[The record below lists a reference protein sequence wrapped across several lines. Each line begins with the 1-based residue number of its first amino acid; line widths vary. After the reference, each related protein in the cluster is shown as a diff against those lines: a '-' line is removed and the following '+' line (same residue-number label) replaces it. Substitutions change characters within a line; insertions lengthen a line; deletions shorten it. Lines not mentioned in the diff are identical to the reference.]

1 LVWWWKGEESF
12 IEILR
17 VLQINVQNLEEN
29 WVLLSERISYGSLWS
44 LNIWVINVLVVS
56 SDKGNG
62 IKLPILVNLSS
73 TTIIQVNPLEKDR
86 SVIELM
92 ESEAKGQCKLLLW
105 NRLQLQL
112 H

>member
-1 LVWWWKGEESF
+1 MVWWWKGEESF

-29 WVLLSERISYGSLWS
+29 WVLLLERISYGSLWS
-44 LNIWVINVLVVS
+44 LNIWVINALAVS
-56 SDKGNG
+56 SEEGTLGNG

-73 TTIIQVNPLEKDR
+73 TTIIQLN
-86 SVIELM
+86 
-92 ESEAKGQCKLLLW
+92 
-105 NRLQLQL
+105 

>member
-29 WVLLSERISYGSLWS
+29 WVLLLERISYGSLWS
-44 LNIWVINVLVVS
+44 LNIWVINALAVS
-56 SDKGNG
+56 SEEGTLGNG

-73 TTIIQVNPLEKDR
+73 TTIIQLN
-86 SVIELM
+86 
-92 ESEAKGQCKLLLW
+92 
-105 NRLQLQL
+105 